1 MRKEEEEEDKNKISR
16 CERALE
22 DMYAKHDNDTR
33 AGSQEQGKVK
43 CQVRSGQV
51 QVHKLPVA
59 RSWLGLAWLV
69 AGTSRR
75 SSLSQGN
82 SSALTTGPLVIAA
95 IV

>member
-1 MRKEEEEEDKNKISR
+1 MQNTT
-16 CERALE
+16 
-22 DMYAKHDNDTR
+22 MT
-33 AGSQEQGKVK
+33 QEQAVK
-43 CQVRSGQV
+43 SKARSSVRSGQV
-51 QVHKLPVA
+51 QVHKLSVA